1 MELVISYKIRAYHML
16 RNVRLDLS
24 GAPFY
29 QVIHVKEHHV
39 KLRLYSVKKTIML
52 GYIIL
57 FHATSYR
64 VQIYLG

>member
-1 MELVISYKIRAYHML
+1 ML